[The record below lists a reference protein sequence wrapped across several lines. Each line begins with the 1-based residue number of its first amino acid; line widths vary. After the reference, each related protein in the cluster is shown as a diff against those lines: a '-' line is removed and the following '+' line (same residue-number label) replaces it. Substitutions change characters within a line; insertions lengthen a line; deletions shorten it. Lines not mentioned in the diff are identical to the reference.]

1 MKNWVKIAL
10 FTVLF
15 IAIVAVVIGL
25 HEFNLKHPDTSRVK
39 PVYVVTATALEK
51 EFETNEAVASSKY
64 INKIIEV
71 SGTIASV
78 THADSSHIN
87 ISLKTGSDISSV
99 ICTFAA
105 GGDHAKMGPGEEIT
119 LRGECSGYLMDVLLN
134 NCARIVNQK

>member
-1 MKNWVKIAL
+1 MKNWVKISL
-10 FTVLF
+10 FSVLF
-15 IAIVAVVIGL
+15 IAIAAVLIGL
-25 HEFNLKHPDTSRVK
+25 HEFNLKHPDTSKAK
-39 PVYVVTATALEK
+39 PAFVVTATVLEK
-51 EFETNEAVASSKY
+51 EFADNEAAASAKY

-78 THADSSHIN
+78 THADSTHIN

-105 GGDHAKMGPGEEIT
+105 SDDHSKMGPGEEII

-134 NCARIVNQK
+134 NCALIVN